1 MGTLTGRLVLRLQ
14 DDEVSR
20 GVGIKHAAP
29 RIPADAIEFLG
40 RSTRIPVSVP
50 RSVMHVL
57 HVFGGLPEEEIRTD
71 SGAEDGAPQGTWTK
85 NSTANISQQ
94 VNHFRKKT
102 YRLLCP

>member
-1 MGTLTGRLVLRLQ
+1 
-14 DDEVSR
+14 
-20 GVGIKHAAP
+20 
-29 RIPADAIEFLG
+29 
-40 RSTRIPVSVP
+40 
-50 RSVMHVL
+50 MHVL